1 MVTLFCIIDSK
12 IAEDDE
18 YGLFS
23 VTLFQRVVDEFV
35 HKAREER

>member
-1 MVTLFCIIDSK
+1 MIIYSK

-23 VTLFQRVVDEFV
+23 VTLFQRVADEFV